1 MRASDFTIRQDHLQ
15 THMLIFKSS
24 GALSLEN
31 VKTNL
36 VDDDFEIALDDPTPK
51 HLPHVRS

>member
-1 MRASDFTIRQDHLQ
+1 
-15 THMLIFKSS
+15 MLIFKSS

-36 VDDDFEIALDDPTPK
+36 VDDSEIALDDPRPK
-51 HLPHVRS
+51 HVPHVRS